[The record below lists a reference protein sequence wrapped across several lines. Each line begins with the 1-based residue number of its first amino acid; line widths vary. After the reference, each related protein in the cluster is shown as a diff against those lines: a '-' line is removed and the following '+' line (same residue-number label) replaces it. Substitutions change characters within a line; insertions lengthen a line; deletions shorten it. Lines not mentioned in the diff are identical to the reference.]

1 METGF
6 PERCLPRFRLL
17 DKAQILKL
25 HESALRIL
33 EEVGVR
39 VLDPEGMTLLR
50 DNGAKIIGNK
60 TLSLPAYMVEEAIAS
75 APKNLVIYNRNK
87 SPVMELG
94 GRRIHFGT
102 GTDLPKTIDLETR
115 TIRDTRE
122 ADITAAAV
130 ISDALPHIDFIGS
143 YGLPRDVAPGLHYI
157 RCFHLETLHT
167 QKPVFFT
174 AESTKDLEVIHEMAA
189 TVAGGKDVLPRYPFL
204 IHYSEPVSP
213 LTHSGEAVKKLLFCA
228 KNRIPVTY
236 TPALLAGSSG
246 PVTLA
251 GAVAVAVAEALSG
264 LTLHQLAGKGAPII
278 SGIAATIMDMKRGT
292 VSYTAP
298 EFRLT
303 HSACAELFH
312 HYGLPVW
319 GTAGCSDAQ
328 FPDLQ
333 AGAEYAFTLFNASM
347 DGANLIHDCGY
358 MGQGF
363 TGSPEMIV
371 FADEMIGFVKR
382 YMEGF
387 CIDDAHLA
395 LDVVRSVGPGGHF
408 LGEKHTLDHFQ
419 HEQWQPNLF
428 NRQNLANWMQQGE
441 KRIEARL
448 IEKAK
453 HLRAHHVPEPV
464 AEDVREE
471 LDRIWKNAQER

>member
-1 METGF
+1 M
-6 PERCLPRFRLL
+6 
-17 DKAQILKL
+17 
-25 HESALRIL
+25 
-33 EEVGVR
+33 VG
-39 VLDPEGMTLLR
+39 
-50 DNGAKIIGNK
+50 
-60 TLSLPAYMVEEAIAS
+60 EAIGS

-115 TIRDTRE
+115 IIRDTRE
-122 ADITAAAV
+122 ADITTAAV

-167 QKPVFFT
+167 KKPVFFT
-174 AESTKDLEVIHEMAA
+174 AESTKDLEVIYEMAG
-189 TVAGGKDVLPRYPFL
+189 TIAGGKDLLSRYPFL

-333 AGAEYAFTLFNASM
+333 AGAEYAFTLFNAAL

-363 TGSPEMIV
+363 IGSPEMIV

-387 CIDDAHLA
+387 CIDRAHLA
-395 LDVVRSVGPGGHF
+395 LDVVRNVGPGGHF

-419 HEQWQPNLF
+419 HEQWQPNFF
-428 NRQNLANWMQQGE
+428 NRQNLANWM
-441 KRIEARL
+441 
-448 IEKAK
+448 
-453 HLRAHHVPEPV
+453 
-464 AEDVREE
+464 
-471 LDRIWKNAQER
+471 